1 MSRRTMVAFSV
12 LAFSLLATTGHTAD
26 PTKLAT
32 FMRLKLAHSQR
43 LLEGIVLEDF
53 KLIEK
58 NAQDLSLLSHDEMWQ
73 VFQTPEYLQQ
83 SLEFRRAADEV
94 AAAARK
100 RNIDGAALSYVG
112 MTLKCVNC
120 HKHVRDVRM
129 AGRIEAPTS
138 SVGGR

>member
-1 MSRRTMVAFSV
+1 
-12 LAFSLLATTGHTAD
+12 
-26 PTKLAT
+26 
-32 FMRLKLAHSQR
+32 MRLKLAHSQR
-43 LLEGIVLEDF
+43 LLEGIVLEDY

-58 NAQDLSLLSHDEMWQ
+58 SAQDLSLLSHDEMWQ
-73 VFQTPEYLQQ
+73 VFQTPEYAQQ

-94 AAAARK
+94 AAAAHK

-129 AGRIEAPTS
+129 AGRVDPLF
-138 SVGGR
+138 RR